1 MAPDSNTLAWKITC
15 IEEPGRLQ
23 SMGSLRVGQT
33 ERINFHFSLS
43 CFGEGNGN
51 PLQYSCLE
59 NPKDGGAWS
68 MGSHRVRHE
77 WRDLAAVAA
86 AITPSCPTLC
96 DPMDS
101 SLPSSSVHGH
111 SPGKNIG
118 VGCPFSP
125 PIDPPYPVI
134 KPRSPAL
141 QADFL
146 LTEPSG
152 SLFKQ
157 KYSPFSTLNHW
168 LLKNIFFL
176 SMIIIFIIYTI
187 LVSLNFHF
195 YLTAFFHTWSALRN
209 TYAIILRFYKI
220 YSQITFSLNIELSRS
235 KASTH

>member
-1 MAPDSNTLAWKITC
+1 MLSCSVMPDSL
-15 IEEPGRLQ
+15 G
-23 SMGSLRVGQT
+23 
-33 ERINFHFSLS
+33 
-43 CFGEGNGN
+43 
-51 PLQYSCLE
+51 
-59 NPKDGGAWS
+59 
-68 MGSHRVRHE
+68 
-77 WRDLAAVAA
+77 
-86 AITPSCPTLC
+86 
-96 DPMDS
+96 PMDC
-101 SLPSSSVHGH
+101 SLPGSFVHGH
-111 SPGKNIG
+111 SPGKNTG

-125 PIDPPYPVI
+125 PGDPPNPVI

-176 SMIIIFIIYTI
+176 SMIIIFVIYTI

-220 YSQITFSLNIELSRS
+220 CSQITFSLNIELSGS
-235 KASTH
+235 KASAHQ